1 LNWNP
6 FTETAAN
13 LRLAAVDP
21 VVFRSML
28 GISWMWFFG
37 AVFLSQFP
45 SFAKTVLHGDE
56 QVASLLLV
64 VFSVGVGIG
73 ALLCESL
80 SRKGA
85 GLGLGLV
92 PLGAAGMSVFAV
104 DLYFASHTLAHSAL
118 MGVSAFVAQSAHWR
132 VMADLFFMSLFTGLF
147 SVPMYA
153 LIQQRSQVTHRA
165 RIIAAN
171 NILNALFMVVSAV
184 LAGALLGAGLTV
196 PDVFLLT
203 GLVNAL
209 VATYVCVK
217 VPAYMHDLRTM
228 LGRAA

>member
-1 LNWNP
+1 
-6 FTETAAN
+6 
-13 LRLAAVDP
+13 
-21 VVFRSML
+21 
-28 GISWMWFFG
+28 
-37 AVFLSQFP
+37 
-45 SFAKTVLHGDE
+45 
-56 QVASLLLV
+56 LLLI

-92 PLGAAGMSVFAV
+92 PLGAAGMSVFVV
-104 DLYFASHTLAHSAL
+104 DLYFSSHTLAPSAL
-118 MGVSAFVAQSAHWR
+118 MGVSAFLAQSAHWR
-132 VMADLFFMSLFTGLF
+132 VMADLLFMSLFTGLF

-217 VPAYMHDLRTM
+217 VPAYLHDLRTM

>member
-1 LNWNP
+1 
-6 FTETAAN
+6 
-13 LRLAAVDP
+13 
-21 VVFRSML
+21 
-28 GISWMWFFG
+28 
-37 AVFLSQFP
+37 
-45 SFAKTVLHGDE
+45 
-56 QVASLLLV
+56 
-64 VFSVGVGIG
+64 
-73 ALLCESL
+73 
-80 SRKGA
+80 
-85 GLGLGLV
+85 
-92 PLGAAGMSVFAV
+92 
-104 DLYFASHTLAHSAL
+104 

-171 NILNALFMVVSAV
+171 NILNALFMVVSAL

-217 VPAYMHDLRTM
+217 VPAYLHDLRTM